1 MKKYTII
8 YSEVIRRGN
17 MHATVVKME
26 RVETNDIA
34 NFIKGPPWDGNVAY
48 IFIGWPEQEGENA
61 KT

>member
-1 MKKYTII
+1 
-8 YSEVIRRGN
+8 

-61 KT
+61 KA

>member
-8 YSEVIRRGN
+8 YNEVIRRGN

-34 NFIKGPPWDGNVAY
+34 NLAY

-61 KT
+61 P